1 VEGEGRRGEEIPR
14 IYSPIVISRETEKS
28 RSENLEKRVHTTS
41 NESGKNCIY
50 SVERKKKREM
60 DKNKEGEREKD
71 GRSEATLK
79 TLLRIAA
86 RHERI
91 GGERESACWRRS
103 GSTVTGGR
111 RLGTTQRA
119 KRGWWSEEKEEEE

>member
-1 VEGEGRRGEEIPR
+1 MNPA
-14 IYSPIVISRETEKS
+14 
-28 RSENLEKRVHTTS
+28 
-41 NESGKNCIY
+41 KNCIY

-119 KRGWWSEEKEEEE
+119 KRGWWSEEEEEKEEEEEEERENSRLTVAACGAADRPGVAVRRGVT